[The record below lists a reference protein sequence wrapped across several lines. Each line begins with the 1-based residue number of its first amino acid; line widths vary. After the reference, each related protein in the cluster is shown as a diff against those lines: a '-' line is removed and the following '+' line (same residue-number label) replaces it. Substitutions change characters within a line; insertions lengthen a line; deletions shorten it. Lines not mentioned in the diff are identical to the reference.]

1 MNEVNVINI
10 YKKKKKAKWPKT
22 RGKKPRI
29 TVSNSCYNV
38 NKTLSDVSLG
48 EVETSAF
55 GFDYEENFLKDHA
68 CLKLLS
74 PPKNC
79 A

>member
-1 MNEVNVINI
+1 MLSIST
-10 YKKKKKAKWPKT
+10 KKKTKKAKRPKI
-22 RGKKPRI
+22 RGKKKRI

>member
-1 MNEVNVINI
+1 MLSIAT
-10 YKKKKKAKWPKT
+10 KKKKRQNGQKLEEKKKT
-22 RGKKPRI
+22 KI